1 MIAIVFYLMNHAINF
16 KNMFSCKKRIKKK
29 AFLFYDFTP
38 CFSYKYIF
46 LLSYNYIKN
55 IFLKNKIIKLGQ
67 ANDQSYK
74 LDRLI

>member
-1 MIAIVFYLMNHAINF
+1 
-16 KNMFSCKKRIKKK
+16 MFSCKKRKKK
-29 AFLFYDFTP
+29 TFLFYDFTP

-67 ANDQSYK
+67 IDDQNHK
-74 LDRLI
+74 LEKLI

>member
-1 MIAIVFYLMNHAINF
+1 MIL
-16 KNMFSCKKRIKKK
+16 IKKTCFLVRK
-29 AFLFYDFTP
+29 EKKKTFLFYDFTP

-67 ANDQSYK
+67 IDDQNHK
-74 LDRLI
+74 LEKLI